1 MEPVTARCSQC
12 GYKEVK
18 EFDLVGVA
26 LRNAAKAWAAE
37 VGIRHNSRPNMDHQ
51 MVVDVSGD

>member
-37 VGIRHNSRPNMDHQ
+37 VAFVIIPGLIWITKW
-51 MVVDVSGD
+51 